1 VTDEIVAVVPRTE
14 AAVRARADTDAVREF
29 LAFDV
34 ATERYALPLSC
45 VREIVR
51 VPPVTE
57 VPRSADTVLG
67 IISVRGT
74 VTTVI
79 DLRRKLRVPAE
90 AISVQSRIL
99 ILEGGNER
107 IGLLVDAV
115 LQVYR
120 LREQEVELASVL
132 GGNAPPYLVGIGR
145 PGSAASE
152 TDQKER
158 ARTTGEMLLLL
169 DPIALL
175 KS

>member
-1 VTDEIVAVVPRTE
+1 VTEEAAIVPRAGEAKARTE
-14 AAVRARADTDAVREF
+14 TDGVREF

-34 ATERYALPLSC
+34 ALERYALPLSC

-57 VPRSADTVLG
+57 VPRSQSTVLG

-79 DLRRKLRVPAE
+79 DLRRKLRVPA
-90 AISVQSRIL
+90 APISVRSRIL
-99 ILEGGNER
+99 IVDGGSER
-107 IGLLVDAV
+107 IGVLVDAV

-132 GGNAPPYLVGIGR
+132 GGGAPPYLVGIGR
-145 PGSAASE
+145 PGSAPAE
-152 TDQKER
+152 AAEAAQ
-158 ARTTGEMLLLL
+158 ARDMLLLL

>member
-1 VTDEIVAVVPRTE
+1 MSEEMAVVPRTD
-14 AAVRARADTDAVREF
+14 VTHDRADTDAVREF

-34 ATERYALPLSC
+34 ASERYALPLSC

-57 VPRSADTVLG
+57 VPRSPETVLG

-79 DLRRKLRVPAE
+79 DLRRKLRVPVE
-90 AISVQSRIL
+90 AISVRSRIL
-99 ILEGGNER
+99 IIDGGNER
-107 IGLLVDAV
+107 TGLLVDAV
-115 LQVYR
+115 LQVHR

-145 PGSAASE
+145 PGSAAPE
-152 TDQKER
+152 AAEKER
-158 ARTTGEMLLLL
+158 ARTAGEMLLLL